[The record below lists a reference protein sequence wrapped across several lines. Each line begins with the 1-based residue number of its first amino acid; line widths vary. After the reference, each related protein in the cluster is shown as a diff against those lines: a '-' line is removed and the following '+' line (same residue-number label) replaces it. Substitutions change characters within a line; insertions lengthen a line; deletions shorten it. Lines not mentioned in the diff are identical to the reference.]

1 MKGVILAAGKGE
13 DLLPLTADTPKAL
26 IPIMGKPLILY
37 QIEKLRQHGITD
49 ITIVI
54 GHLGAKI
61 RNFLGS
67 GEDFGVKLRYVE
79 QSPSKIGINEAI
91 KTIIPYFKNETTFIL
106 QHTDIMSDVALVTRT
121 LNALDNLGADMA
133 IAVALQSQIAEF
145 GVVTLDTQ
153 GFLEHVYEETEV
165 REGNYVIAGT
175 FVLTPAIF
183 HYIEQGLPFNEAFNH
198 FIKDGGKVA
207 CGVWTEPWVDVGQP
221 WDILLANKLAL
232 ETISNTVIH
241 PSATI
246 ESNTQIIGPV
256 IINEGATIL
265 HGTVI
270 RGPAYIGKNV
280 FIGNNA
286 LIRKGVVIEEGS
298 TVGMGSEI
306 KGATLMK
313 GANVSR
319 LCFIGDSVLGENA
332 TIHAGCVTVNK
343 PKGTIKAIL
352 QNKDVEVPLE
362 KFGAV
367 IGPHSTLWPNITLLP
382 GTIVDA
388 KSELTPNQLV
398 SGRIAKGN

>member
-13 DLLPLTADTPKAL
+13 DLLPLTAETPKAL
-26 IPIMGKPLILY
+26 IPIMGKPLIVY
-37 QIEKLRQHGITD
+37 QIEKLREHGIVD

-54 GHLGAKI
+54 GHLGDKI
-61 RNFLGS
+61 RDFLGS
-67 GEDFGVKLRYVE
+67 GENYGVKLRYVK
-79 QSPSKIGINEAI
+79 QPPSKIGINEAI
-91 KTIIPYFKNETTFIL
+91 KMIIPYFKDESMFVL
-106 QHTDIMSDVALVTRT
+106 QHTDIMSDIGLITRT
-121 LNALDNLGADMA
+121 LNAMDNLGADMA
-133 IAVALQSQIAEF
+133 IAVALQSQLAEF
-145 GVVTLDTQ
+145 GVVTLDAQ
-153 GFLEHVYEETEV
+153 GFLRHVYEEAEV

-183 HYIEQGLPFNEAFNH
+183 PYLEQGLPFNEAFNH
-198 FIKDGGKVA
+198 YINDGGKVA

-221 WDILLANKLAL
+221 WDILLANRLVL
-232 ETISNTVIH
+232 ETLTNTIIH

-246 ESNTQIIGPV
+246 ESNTQITGPV
-256 IINEGATIL
+256 IIQEGATIL

-298 TVGMGSEI
+298 KIGMGSEI
-306 KGATLMK
+306 KGSTLMR
-313 GANVSR
+313 GSNVSR

-332 TIHAGCVTVNK
+332 TVHAGCVTVNK
-343 PKGTIKAIL
+343 PKGTIRAIL
-352 QNKDVEVPLE
+352 QNKDVEVPLP